1 MPLSEE
7 VEVLVTMTRLVA
19 AGGLVTH
26 PIRTHLGQTQAQI
39 LLVAGTAEALTVEVH
54 LMIGNVSIKFKEM
67 SRFRYE
73 K

>member
-1 MPLSEE
+1 MPLSE
-7 VEVLVTMTRLVA
+7 VEVAEEETPLTA

-26 PIRTHLGQTQAQI
+26 PIRVHLGPTQTQI
-39 LLVAGTAEALTVEVH
+39 LLVAGTAVALMVEVH
-54 LMIGNVSIKFKEM
+54 PMIGNVRVKIKEM

>member
-1 MPLSEE
+1 MAEEEIPLT
-7 VEVLVTMTRLVA
+7 V

-26 PIRTHLGQTQAQI
+26 PIRIRLGQTQVQI
-39 LLVAGTAEALTVEVH
+39 LLVAGTAVASMAVVH
-54 LMIGNVSIKFKEM
+54 LMIGNVRIKIKEI

>member
-1 MPLSEE
+1 MPLSE
-7 VEVLVTMTRLVA
+7 VEVAEGETPLTA

-26 PIRTHLGQTQAQI
+26 PIRVHLGPTQAQI
-39 LLVAGTAEALTVEVH
+39 LLVAGTAVASMAVVH
-54 LMIGNVSIKFKEM
+54 PMIGDARIKFKEI